1 MNRILLAISLILIG
15 IFFLIRWAGLVS
27 FQTETAMGISLSI
40 FGLLNANISLGNNNR
55 KGFLISSILFL
66 GGISLLVKSI
76 FFLPDTR
83 GLVLVSIL
91 FISGSA
97 LVVLF
102 LENTTQKIFLW
113 SGVLLIGL
121 SIISLTLLRMIG
133 LFRFTNQI
141 ANLFGV
147 FWPIILTLFGMS
159 LFINRK
165 K

>member
-1 MNRILLAISLILIG
+1 MNRILLAISLIVAG
-15 IFFLIRWAGLVS
+15 IFFLIRWAGFIS
-27 FQTETAMGISLSI
+27 FQTETAVGAIFII
-40 FGLLNANISLGNNNR
+40 FGLINADLSLRKNNR
-55 KGFLISSILFL
+55 KVFLISAIMFL
-66 GGISLLVKSI
+66 CGVSLLVKSI

-97 LVVLF
+97 LLVLF
-102 LENTTQKIFLW
+102 LENVSQKIFLW
-113 SGVLLIGL
+113 SGIILAAL

-133 LFRFTNQI
+133 LFRLTNQI
-141 ANLFGV
+141 ANLFEI